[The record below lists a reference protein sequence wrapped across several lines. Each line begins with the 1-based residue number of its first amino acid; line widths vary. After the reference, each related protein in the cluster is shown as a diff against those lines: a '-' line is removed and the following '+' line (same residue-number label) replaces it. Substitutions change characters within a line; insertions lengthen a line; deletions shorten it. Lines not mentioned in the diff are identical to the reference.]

1 MRIEIYF
8 ETMNLLLG
16 PIKKQMLTSETD
28 YNWRLPIHQGNSGIS
43 FHACLKMYTDFKILP
58 WLLQTIA
65 VNN

>member
-28 YNWRLPIHQGNSGIS
+28 YKWGLPIHQGNSGIS
-43 FHACLKMYTDFKILP
+43 VHACLKMYIEF
-58 WLLQTIA
+58 
-65 VNN
+65 

>member
-28 YNWRLPIHQGNSGIS
+28 Y
-43 FHACLKMYTDFKILP
+43 K
-58 WLLQTIA
+58 
-65 VNN
+65 